1 MRPIIVITLF
11 AAAAFAQQGETTKPN
26 SQASVPTASQIK
38 TLTRAEFDKLVAKPG
53 SVFLLDV
60 RNPQEIVDVGGFAG
74 AVNIPVADVEKR
86 LAEIPKDR
94 PVITISNHA
103 ARASKAA
110 AALEAHGYRVAGA
123 VGAQSYE
130 ADGGKL
136 VKPEKK

>member
-1 MRPIIVITLF
+1 MRSIIVITLF

-26 SQASVPTASQIK
+26 SEASAATASQVK
-38 TLTRAEFDKLVAKPG
+38 TLTRADLDKLLAKPG

-60 RNPQEIVDVGGFAG
+60 RNPQEIIDVGGFAG
-74 AVNIPVADVEKR
+74 AVNIPVAQVEKR

-94 PVITISNHA
+94 PVVTISNHA

-110 AALEAHGYRVAGA
+110 AVLEAQGYHVAGA

-130 ADGGKL
+130 AEGGKL